1 METLYTLSYNHN
13 ITDILCAFN
22 TYFIENCKILE
33 IEN

>member
-1 METLYTLSYNHN
+1 METLYTLSYN

-22 TYFIENCKILE
+22 TYFIENYKILE